1 MKMTYLLMFLFG
13 IDNPKNFTS
22 LMPKQVTAE
31 YVAQLYR
38 EGILELN

>member
-22 LMPKQVTAE
+22 LMREQVAAE
-31 YVAQLYR
+31 YVSQLFR